1 MFNLK
6 LYTMKKLSLI
16 FALVAAGFMAQDA
29 VASYNNVSED
39 ATIVTPLQDDFS
51 AVETS
56 ELPAAVTEAFTRDF
70 PNAEITAAAVNAE
83 GQYKLDITQED
94 GSTGQLYADAEGNW
108 IEM

>member
-1 MFNLK
+1 MFNLN

-16 FALVAAGFMAQDA
+16 FALVAVGFMTQDA
-29 VASYNNVSED
+29 IASYDNGSET
-39 ATIVTPLQDDFS
+39 TIVTPLQDDFT